1 MRRRK
6 ILPAML
12 LVLMVGVAGEL
23 FAIENAAIVRGR
35 VSSGDKPLPAV
46 FVSDGYRIV
55 RTNSNG
61 EYDLPIGPKSGRF
74 VFVVTPR
81 GYWTEAF
88 YVLVHEAV
96 ASGRADFALSPKGQP
111 DRFDF
116 VFACDLADLSA
127 GPGKVGKPKTKA
139 SIREINSLDPTPA
152 FLMLQGDISIRS
164 NNGKD
169 CVECFSVSKVP
180 TRIGIGNHEIMRKQR
195 EVRSLFWMFSIR
207 GFAQREKGPD
217 SAFLRAHSCSR
228 QLQRVSLILRA
239 SRALAQ

>member
-12 LVLMVGVAGEL
+12 LVLMVGVTGEL
-23 FAIENAAIVRGR
+23 FAAENAAIVRGG
-35 VSSGDKPLPAV
+35 VTGGDKPLSEV

-88 YVLVHEAV
+88 YVPVHEAV
-96 ASGRADFALSPKGQP
+96 ASERADFALSPKGQP
-111 DRFDF
+111 DCFDF

-169 CVECFSVSKVP
+169 CVE
-180 TRIGIGNHEIMRKQR
+180 
-195 EVRSLFWMFSIR
+195 
-207 GFAQREKGPD
+207 
-217 SAFLRAHSCSR
+217 
-228 QLQRVSLILRA
+228 
-239 SRALAQ
+239 